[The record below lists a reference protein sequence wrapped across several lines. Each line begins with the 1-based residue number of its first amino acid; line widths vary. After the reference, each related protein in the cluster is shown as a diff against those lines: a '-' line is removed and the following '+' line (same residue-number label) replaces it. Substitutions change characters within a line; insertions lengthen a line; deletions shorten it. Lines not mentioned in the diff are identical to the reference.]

1 LKEKAQGSGLR
12 AQGSGLR
19 AQGSGLREKIL
30 ITLGTLG
37 TSNFRHFRYL
47 VLGKNNSKFKIIL

>member
-1 LKEKAQGSGLR
+1 LKEK